1 MIPFNKPYFT
11 GNEIKYIDD
20 AVKRGHISGN
30 GFYTKKCQEFFENR
44 YGFGKALLT
53 TSCTDAL
60 EMCALLLDIKPGDE
74 IIVPSFTFV
83 STALAFVRQGAKIVF
98 VDSCDSL
105 PNIDP
110 DRIEK
115 LITVNT
121 KAIVVVHYAGLVHR
135 IDDIQNIA
143 SKHDLILIEDA
154 AQAIEVKYKGQYAG
168 SFGHLSTFSFHET
181 KNISAGEGGMLVIND
196 ERFTR
201 RAQIIWE
208 KGTNR
213 IEFFNGEVDKYSWVD
228 TGSSFLPSEI
238 ISATLWAQLERIE
251 DIIQMRVSLWNTYKK
266 EFVNWL
272 KSNELQMMSVPENSS
287 NNGHMFYIICRDKEQ
302 RNDIIAKLKSMGIM
316 SVFHYQSLHNSPFY
330 QPRHDGRSLPNSD
343 RFSDCL
349 LRMPLFY
356 ELDIKSI
363 TTKLEGWHVSNSMP

>member
-11 GNEIKYIDD
+11 GNEVKYIED
-20 AVKRGHISGN
+20 ALNRGHISGN

-60 EMCALLLDIKPGDE
+60 EMCALLLDINPGDE

-98 VDSCDSL
+98 ADSCDSL
-105 PNIDP
+105 PNVDP
-110 DRIEK
+110 DKIEE
-115 LITVNT
+115 LITPKT

-143 SKHDLILIEDA
+143 SRHNLILIEDA
-154 AQAIEVKYKGQYAG
+154 AQAIEVKYQGQYAG

-181 KNISAGEGGMLVIND
+181 KNISAGEGGLLVIND
-196 ERFTR
+196 DRFTR

-238 ISATLWAQLERIE
+238 ISATLWAQLEQID
-251 DIIQMRVSLWNTYKK
+251 DIIQRRVSLWNNYKK
-266 EFVNWL
+266 ELINWL
-272 KSNELQMMSVPENSS
+272 NACELQMMSVPENSS
-287 NNGHMFYIICRDKEQ
+287 NNGHMFYIICQDKEH
-302 RNDIIAKLKSMGIM
+302 RNDIIAQLKSRGIM
-316 SVFHYQSLHNSPFY
+316 SVFHYQSLHQSPFY
-330 QPRHDGRSLPNSD
+330 KSKHDGRVLYNTD

-356 ELDIKSI
+356 ELDFNSIAIKF
-363 TTKLEGWHVSNSMP
+363 ED

>member
-30 GFYTKKCQEFFENR
+30 GYYTKTCQEFFENR

-110 DRIEK
+110 DRIEE
-115 LITVNT
+115 LITDNT

-251 DIIQMRVSLWNTYKK
+251 DIIQRRVSLWNTYKK
-266 EFVNWL
+266 ELINWL
-272 KSNELQMMSVPENSS
+272 KSNEVQMMSVPENSS
-287 NNGHMFYIICRDKEQ
+287 NNGHMFYIICKDKEQ

-330 QPRHDGRSLPNSD
+330 QSRHDGRSLPNSD

-363 TTKLEGWHVSNSMP
+363 TTKLEG

>member
-11 GNEIKYIDD
+11 GNEVKYIED
-20 AVKRGHISGN
+20 AVNRGHISGN

-44 YGFGKALLT
+44 YGFDKALLT

-98 VDSCDSL
+98 ADSCDSL

-110 DRIEK
+110 DKIEE
-115 LITVNT
+115 LISPKT

-143 SKHDLILIEDA
+143 LKHNIFLIEDA
-154 AQAIEVKYKGQYAG
+154 AQAIDVKYKGQYAG

-196 ERFTR
+196 DRFTR

-213 IEFFNGEVDKYSWVD
+213 IEFFNGAVDKYSWVD

-238 ISATLWAQLERIE
+238 ISATLWAQLEHIE
-251 DIIQMRVSLWNTYKK
+251 DIIQRRVSLWKKYKN
-266 EFVNWL
+266 ELINWVN
-272 KSNELQMMSVPENSS
+272 SNEIQMMSVPENSS
-287 NNGHMFYIICRDKEQ
+287 NNGHMFYIICRNKEH
-302 RNDIIAKLKSMGIM
+302 RNDIIAQLKSLGIM
-316 SVFHYQSLHNSPFY
+316 TVFHYQSLHQSPFY
-330 QPRHDGRSLPNSD
+330 KSKHDGRVLHNTD

-356 ELDIKSI
+356 ELDFNSIIKLI
-363 TTKLEGWHVSNSMP
+363 QIEK